1 MYVFLFVAGV
11 DVAFASYYA
20 DNMVL
25 QRAPVEAVV
34 WGYAFAVGD
43 EVTVTL
49 SSATINPI
57 QIITAANQGEKTQ
70 NYLKQVIHDVQCL
83 KEKLMHFQ
91 GKQGDRSG
99 KYSCQHRR
107 REGRT
112 TSQYPALAAMCPSA
126 MSCSATSGSAAV
138 RATWFI

>member
-1 MYVFLFVAGV
+1 MKLVSICIILSGV

-49 SSATINPI
+49 SSATVDPI

-70 NYLKQVIHDVQCL
+70 
-83 KEKLMHFQ
+83 
-91 GKQGDRSG
+91 
-99 KYSCQHRR
+99 
-107 REGRT
+107 
-112 TSQYPALAAMCPSA
+112 TSE
-126 MSCSATSGSAAV
+126 TSDTLYNV
-138 RATWFI
+138 

>member
-11 DVAFASYYA
+11 DVTFASYYA

-49 SSATINPI
+49 SSATSGPM
-57 QIITAANQGEKTQ
+57 
-70 NYLKQVIHDVQCL
+70 DVVTEAYPGS
-83 KEKLMHFQ
+83 K
-91 GKQGDRSG
+91 RY
-99 KYSCQHRR
+99 YS
-107 REGRT
+107 
-112 TSQYPALAAMCPSA
+112 LNL
-126 MSCSATSGSAAV
+126 
-138 RATWFI
+138 ILNDN